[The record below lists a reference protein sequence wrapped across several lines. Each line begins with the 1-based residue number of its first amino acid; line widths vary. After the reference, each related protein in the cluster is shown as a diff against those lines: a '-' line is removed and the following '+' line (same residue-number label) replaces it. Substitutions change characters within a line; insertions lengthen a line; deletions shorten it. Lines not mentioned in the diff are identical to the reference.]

1 MYKIVCI
8 TYVEL
13 STFFNYIYTLIVQN
27 CLHFFIKKKKGV
39 QLNVTN
45 YELPVHI

>member
-8 TYVEL
+8 AYVEL

-27 CLHFFIKKKKGV
+27 CLHFFLFKKKKRRTIECN
-39 QLNVTN
+39 QL
-45 YELPVHI
+45 

>member
-8 TYVEL
+8 AYVEL

-27 CLHFFIKKKKGV
+27 CLHFFLFKKKKKRRTIECN
-39 QLNVTN
+39 QL
-45 YELPVHI
+45 